1 MNKGDPRVAHRAREV
16 ADFLKSRGL
25 RVFAERAV
33 VEGLAAAA
41 ASPPSLLPRGTR
53 VAEGLPSFSDL
64 LPFDPRGPAST
75 SEEEEE
81 GEGGAESENGG
92 DGDDEAR
99 RRRRVEQEG
108 AALAAAA
115 AASSSSSSESPPLW
129 SPRGT
134 GSGAGRGAPLPPRGG
149 ARSLSSRSSPSTS
162 SPSKLSSSAV
172 AFSSEDDDGDPDFCV
187 TLGGDGTVL
196 SLASLFDVDGVPLP
210 PVLSFAMG
218 TLGFLTPFD
227 ARSAVPALA
236 ALLSAN
242 ESPVY
247 CTLRTRKIC
256 SVLDAAGNPQG
267 PPRHVLNECLI
278 DRGSSPA
285 IVALEVVVDG
295 KKKKKIEKRK
305 RKRKKVKVKNKLTLF
320 PSPSFLFPQTT
331 TTNKQKK
338 KQEPPSRQWQPT
350 ASSSPPPPARRPTR

>member
-1 MNKGDPRVAHRAREV
+1 MKQGDPRAALKAREV

-33 VEGLAAAA
+33 VEGRVTANANAASAAAA
-41 ASPPSLLPRGTR
+41 LASSSPSPSS
-53 VAEGLPSFSDL
+53 PSFSDL

-81 GEGGAESENGG
+81 EEEEEGNGNE
-92 DGDDEAR
+92 DEEDLGDDEER

-108 AALAAAA
+108 AALAAASSSS
-115 AASSSSSSESPPLW
+115 ASSSASADSPPLW

-134 GSGAGRGAPLPPRGG
+134 GSGAGSGAGRGAPLPPRGG
-149 ARSLSSRSSPSTS
+149 ARNLSSSSTS
-162 SPSKLSSSAV
+162 SSSSSV
-172 AFSSEDDDGDPDFCV
+172 AFSDSEDDDENDDPDFCV

-196 SLASLFDVDGVPLP
+196 SLASLFDVDGAPLP
-210 PVLSFAMG
+210 PVLSLAMG

-236 ALLSAN
+236 ALLNAN

-256 SVLDAAGNPQG
+256 TVLDSQGNLQG

-285 IVALEVVVDG
+285 IVALEVAVDG
-295 KKKKKIEKRK
+295 K
-305 RKRKKVKVKNKLTLF
+305 
-320 PSPSFLFPQTT
+320 
-331 TTNKQKK
+331 
-338 KQEPPSRQWQPT
+338 
-350 ASSSPPPPARRPTR
+350 